1 MIAFFVIFFL
11 LYLEFKNVKMSSIIL
26 LNLPLALIGGV
37 MSVWLTSGIL
47 SIPAIIGFIT
57 LFGIATRNGILL
69 VSHFQTL
76 QKQGMSLLETIV
88 NGSKDR
94 LSPILMTALTAGLAL
109 IPLAMGG
116 DLPGNEI
123 QSPMAK
129 VILGGL
135 LSSTLLNLFVVP
147 LVYYLANSKTEMK

>member
-1 MIAFFVIFFL
+1 VL
-11 LYLEFKNVKMSSIIL
+11 
-26 LNLPLALIGGV
+26 
-37 MSVWLTSGIL
+37 SVWLTSGIL

-69 VSHFQTL
+69 VSHYHTL
-76 QKQGMSLLETIV
+76 EAQGFSLYDTIIQ
-88 NGSKDR
+88 GSKDR

-109 IPLAMGG
+109 IPLALGG
-116 DLPGNEI
+116 ELPGNEI

-147 LVYYLANSKTEMK
+147 VVYYLANRKTEKK